1 MSPQKQRTKLKVR
14 SSKILVFLIL
24 ACLAAFAQSDQKDS
38 RYYESLARKA
48 YQEKN
53 YTSFLANMRLAADLR
68 VNHPRLMY
76 ELATAYALNGKS
88 NEALS
93 LLKRATGMG
102 LVFPLAT
109 DHDFDSV
116 RSLPEFTAILKEI
129 EENRSPKISSVPA
142 FTVHEKGLVP
152 ESIAYDER
160 TDTFYLSSVYKR
172 KILSITNAGDAKVFS
187 SDTDG
192 LWSVMGMKVDP
203 ERRLLWV
210 CTTAHSQMMNF
221 NPQDKGKTALIKYDL
236 RSGKVLARFESGDST
251 KPHWFGDLVINSAGD
266 VYTSDSV
273 TAAVYV
279 VRHDGNE
286 LETLLEGEPF
296 VSPQGLD
303 FTPDEKKL
311 FLADYAKGVFL
322 IDLITKKVTSISADF
337 TLLGIDG
344 LYYYRGSLIGVQ
356 NGVNPERVIKLSLSQ
371 DLTRFDHFA
380 TLEAN
385 NPAFDEPTLGVLLKD
400 RFYVIANSQ
409 WGAIDEAGHLAPDDK
424 LKYPIILK
432 IKL

>member
-1 MSPQKQRTKLKVR
+1 MSPQKQSTKLKAR
-14 SSKILVFLIL
+14 SSKILLFLIL
-24 ACLAAFAQSDQKDS
+24 PCLAAFAQSDQKDS

-48 YQEKN
+48 HQEKN
-53 YTSFLANMRLAADLR
+53 YTSFLANMQLAADLR

-76 ELATAYALNGKS
+76 ELAAAYALNGKS

-102 LVFPLAT
+102 LVFPIAT
-109 DHDFDSV
+109 DHDFDSI

-129 EENRSPKISSVPA
+129 EENKSPKISSVPA

-160 TDTFYLSSVYKR
+160 TSTFYLSSVYKR
-172 KILSITNAGDAKVFS
+172 KILSITKAGDARVFS
-187 SDTDG
+187 SDADG
-192 LWSVMGMKVDP
+192 LWSVMGMRVDP
-203 ERRLLWV
+203 ARRLLWV
-210 CTTAHSQMMNF
+210 CTTAHPQMMNF

-236 RSGKVLARFESGDST
+236 RSGKVLARFQPVDST
-251 KPHWFGDLVINSAGD
+251 QPHWFGDLVINSAGD

-273 TAAVYV
+273 TPAVYV
-279 VRHDGNE
+279 VRHDGNQ
-286 LETLLEGEPF
+286 LEPLLEGEPF

-303 FTPDEKKL
+303 FTPDEKNL

-322 IDLITKKVTSISADF
+322 IDLITKKVTSIPADF

-344 LYYYRGSLIGVQ
+344 LYYHRGSLIGVQ
-356 NGVNPERVIKLSLSQ
+356 NGVNPERVIKLSLNR
-371 DLTRFDHFA
+371 DLTRFDHFE

-400 RFYVIANSQ
+400 RFYLVANSQ
-409 WGAIDEAGHLAPDDK
+409 WGAIDDAGHLSAEDK